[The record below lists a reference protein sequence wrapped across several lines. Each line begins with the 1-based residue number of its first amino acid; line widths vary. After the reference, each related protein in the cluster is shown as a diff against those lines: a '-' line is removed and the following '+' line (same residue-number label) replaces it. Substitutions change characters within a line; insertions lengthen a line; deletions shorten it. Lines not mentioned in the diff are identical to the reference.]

1 MGAGLLAKAVGQ
13 QYMCKLTHRF
23 REQARSHTN
32 SLSQEN
38 YSVCETSDQF
48 FHQLQTMPQPRRLI
62 IHPSAEDNRRCRRG
76 LHHRRIANIR
86 PVQHL
91 HRRRHQRHAHPGADQ
106 ADGGLQLVGPLR
118 YLEAQAM
125 GVEQGDHM
133 VGIAGARVA
142 GVEHKRLGGQLRK
155 RGGRGQQRVAGGQ
168 HGHQAVFH
176 QHALDDGR
184 VVDANPPE
192 THIDAPSL
200 ERFHLLQGGHLRQ
213 PQLQLQRVV
222 VAQAADQLR
231 QHTVQRRGRK
241 ADAQPGLLALANA
254 AGVVAHLVQLL
265 QQHIGVFI
273 EKPPGLGQ
281 PQRAA
286 ALQQD
291 HPQFLFQLLD
301 LPAQRRLG
309 DVQAFG
315 GAGEVEGFAQH
326 LEIAQVTQ
334 FHVSSLHTL
343 RVLFETNSI
352 LEPRKNAGQNR
363 HKSIKN
369 PTGIAMPICA
379 IESIETIIVDL
390 PTIRPHKLAMHTMQN
405 QTLVIIRLRCA
416 DGIEGIGEATTIGGL
431 SYGNESPDSIKV
443 NIDRHFAP
451 LLIGQDASNI
461 NAAMLRLERSIRG
474 NTFAKSGIESA
485 LLDALGKRL
494 NLPVSELLGGRVRDA
509 LPVAWT
515 LASGNTEKDI
525 AEAEKMLDLRRHRI
539 FKLKIGA
546 GEVSHD
552 LAHVIAIKK
561 ALGDRASVRVDVNQ
575 AWDEA
580 VALRAC
586 KVLGDNG
593 IDLIEQPI
601 SRNNRGGMARLNLS
615 SPAPIMAD
623 ESIECVEDAFN
634 LAREGAASVFALKI
648 AKNGGPRAVL
658 RTAAIAEA
666 AGIGLYGGTMLEGG
680 IGTLASAHAF
690 LTLNKLAWDTELFGP
705 LLLTE
710 DILAEPLVYRD
721 FHLHVSTAPGL
732 GLAIDEERLAFFR
745 RDKH

>member
-1 MGAGLLAKAVGQ
+1 
-13 QYMCKLTHRF
+13 
-23 REQARSHTN
+23 
-32 SLSQEN
+32 
-38 YSVCETSDQF
+38 
-48 FHQLQTMPQPRRLI
+48 
-62 IHPSAEDNRRCRRG
+62 
-76 LHHRRIANIR
+76 
-86 PVQHL
+86 
-91 HRRRHQRHAHPGADQ
+91 
-106 ADGGLQLVGPLR
+106 
-118 YLEAQAM
+118 M
-125 GVEQGDHM
+125 GVEQRDHM

-142 GVEHKRLGGQLRK
+142 GVEHKRLCGQLREG
-155 RGGRGQQRVAGGQ
+155 GGRAQQRVAGGQ
-168 HGHQAVFH
+168 YGHQSILH

-184 VVDANPPE
+184 VVDANAPE
-192 THIDAPSL
+192 THINAPGL
-200 ERFHLLQGGHLRQ
+200 ERLDLLQGGHLRQ
-213 PQLQLQRVV
+213 AQLQLQRLM
-222 VAQAADQLR
+222 VAQPPYQLR
-231 QHTVQRRGRK
+231 QHAVQGRWRK
-241 ADAQPGLLALANA
+241 ADAQPGLFALADAPRGIANL
-254 AGVVAHLVQLL
+254 GQLF
-265 QQHIGVFI
+265 QQHIGVLI
-273 EKPPGLGQ
+273 EKSPGFGQ

-286 ALQQD
+286 AFQQ
-291 HPQFLFQLLD
+291 HHAQFILQLLD
-301 LPAQRRLG
+301 LPAQWRLG

-315 GAGEVEGFAQH
+315 CAGEVEGFTQH
-326 LEIAQVTQ
+326 LEIAKMTQ
-334 FHVSSLHTL
+334 FHDGSFYTL
-343 RVLFETNSI
+343 RVSCETHFI
-352 LEPRKNAGQNR
+352 LEAFKDTAQNQL
-363 HKSIKN
+363 KSIKN

-416 DGIEGIGEATTIGGL
+416 DGIEGIGESTTIGGL

-515 LASGNTEKDI
+515 LASGNTEQDI
-525 AEAEKMLDLRRHRI
+525 AEAEKMLDLRRHRL

-546 GEVSHD
+546 GEVDRD

-561 ALGDRASVRVDVNQ
+561 ALGERASVRVDVNQ

-690 LTLNKLAWDTELFGP
+690 LTLNTLVWGTELFGP

-710 DILAEPLVYRD
+710 DILTEPPVYRD
-721 FHLHVSTAPGL
+721 FELHVSTAPGL
-732 GLAIDEERLAFFR
+732 GLAIDEERLAFLR